1 MGKNPYM
8 NFVINYISVVADDGF
23 FKLFSAP
30 VIPCN
35 QPVDV
40 SNVGCIKQNCKQ
52 ITKNVEL

>member
-1 MGKNPYM
+1 M